1 MTSCLSSKGSGKA
14 AAGGREEGI
23 TPGGSTHADQKTGRQ
38 GILPPGAPEVAKKK
52 INRVSWFDKC
62 NRKFDDSG
70 DDVINDEDEEMKK
83 A

>member
-38 GILPPGAPEVAKKK
+38 GILPPGAPEVAKKSIELVDFTNVTGSLMIVVMMSIMTK
-52 INRVSWFDKC
+52 I
-62 NRKFDDSG
+62 
-70 DDVINDEDEEMKK
+70 KK
-83 A
+83 

>member
-38 GILPPGAPEVAKKK
+38 GILPPGALEVA
-52 INRVSWFDKC
+52 
-62 NRKFDDSG
+62 
-70 DDVINDEDEEMKK
+70 MKNQ
-83 A
+83 

>member
-1 MTSCLSSKGSGKA
+1 MTSCLSSKGSDKA

-38 GILPPGAPEVAKKK
+38 GILPPGAPEFAKKK

-70 DDVINDEDEEMKK
+70 DDVINDDDQEMKK

>member
-1 MTSCLSSKGSGKA
+1 MTSCLSSKGSDKA

-38 GILPPGAPEVAKKK
+38 GILQPGAPEVAMKNQSSWVDL
-52 INRVSWFDKC
+52 INVTGSLMIVVMMSLITNDK
-62 NRKFDDSG
+62 
-70 DDVINDEDEEMKK
+70 EMKN

>member
-38 GILPPGAPEVAKKK
+38 GILQPGAPELAKKK
-52 INRVSWFDKC
+52 SIKLSWFDKC

-70 DDVINDEDEEMKK
+70 DDVNNDDDKEMKK